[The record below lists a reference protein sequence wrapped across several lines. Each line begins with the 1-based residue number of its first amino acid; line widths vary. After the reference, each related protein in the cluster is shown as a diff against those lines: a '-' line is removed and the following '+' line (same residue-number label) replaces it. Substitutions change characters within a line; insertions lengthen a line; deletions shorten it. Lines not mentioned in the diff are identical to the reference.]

1 MELLFKITADKPP
14 RMGIKHPYA
23 YQALKDYETIMKTC
37 AGHTFSARLE
47 IVNTRIQLSLTSDQ
61 NGFKI
66 KYKDLEFKAVIL
78 QKLLQQINTKASI
91 DFVHVYMEDNQALVC
106 KPFNKK
112 QFITITHLE
121 LIGPEYFAGIL

>member
-1 MELLFKITADKPP
+1 MELLFKIAADRPP
-14 RMGIKHPYA
+14 RLGIKHPYA
-23 YQALKDYETIMKTC
+23 YQALKDYEAIMKVC
-37 AGHTFSARLE
+37 GGHTFNAKLE
-47 IVNTRIQLSLTSDQ
+47 IINTRINLSLTSEQ

-66 KYKDLEFKAVIL
+66 AYKELEFKAILL
-78 QKLLQQINTKASI
+78 QKLTQYIHTKANI

-121 LIGPEYFAGIL
+121 LVGPEYFAGIL